1 MQRLSVLESIS
12 LMMLQITSPA
22 GQLLSAI
29 TSVPLATSC
38 FDRVQAFLLN
48 PSQDDTREILD
59 AALSSGRGTS
69 HTARSY
75 GGNPEA
81 VELQEMPNRLLPHST
96 VNAVSLESVNVRLA
110 SEAALAIQ
118 DVTFTVPHGCLTMI
132 VGPVGC
138 GKSTLI
144 KAILGELPPERGQ
157 ISLASSSAAYA
168 AQRPWLQ
175 NGTVRDAVTGVQYYS
190 IDEIWYRDVLHACAL
205 DQDIQQM
212 EDGEHTRISGRGNA
226 LSGGQK
232 QRLVRSPYVETPAC
246 VLTSARLWQE
256 LFMHGKVSQ
265 SWMTLS
271 VPWMLPQMQ
280 P

>member
-1 MQRLSVLESIS
+1 MSKV
-12 LMMLQITSPA
+12 TSPA

-38 FDRVQAFLLN
+38 FDRVQAFLVN
-48 PSQDDTREILD
+48 PSQDDMREVSN
-59 AALSSGRGTS
+59 AASSPRRGMGQ
-69 HTARSY
+69 TARLS
-75 GGNPEA
+75 GEGSGSF
-81 VELQEMPNRLLPHST
+81 ELQEMQSGPLPHST
-96 VNAVSLESVNVRLA
+96 VNAVSLKGVDVRPA

-118 DVTFTVPHGCLTMI
+118 DVTFTIPQGCLTMI

-144 KAILGELPPERGQ
+144 KAILGELPLGRGQ

-175 NGTVRDAVTGVQYYS
+175 NGTVRSAVTGIRSTS
-190 IDEIWYRDVLHACAL
+190 IDEVWYRDVLHACAL

-212 EDGEHTRISGRGNA
+212 EDGEDTSISGRGNA

-232 QRLVRSPYVETPAC
+232 QRLVRSPQTDTHAC
-246 VLTSARLWQE
+246 MLTSARL
-256 LFMHGKVSQ
+256 
-265 SWMTLS
+265 
-271 VPWMLPQMQ
+271 
-280 P
+280 